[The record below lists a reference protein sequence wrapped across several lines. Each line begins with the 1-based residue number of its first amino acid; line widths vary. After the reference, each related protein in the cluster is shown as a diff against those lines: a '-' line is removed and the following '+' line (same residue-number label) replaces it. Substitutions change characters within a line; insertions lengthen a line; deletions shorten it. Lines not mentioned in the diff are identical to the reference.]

1 LLYLYCFNK
10 AIEFIFA
17 GINIFWARLTFIFL
31 FFFNSEKGPN
41 IFMSKNIN
49 SVTIIITLKG
59 IEKIKTEKNDNE
71 TVWTITRA
79 FTSWMAF
86 IFPQWKYTIHQANLV
101 RNYKI
106 LPFEF
111 SKIVEDMKGKFHK
124 AYFQVLKLIVH
135 LLDWHFSL
143 VYFSGLKFLARQILH
158 FSPQNAPQC
167 PTK

>member
-1 LLYLYCFNK
+1 MNKWNANVYSLIGLYTRNKTTDVFVIAYLSWRDQLFSQEILLLLYLYCFNK

-17 GINIFWARLTFIFL
+17 GTNIFWARLRFIF
-31 FFFNSEKGPN
+31 FFLTLRRAQN
-41 IFMSKNIN
+41 IYMPKNKN
-49 SVTIIITLKG
+49 SVTIIITLKA

-86 IFPQWKYTIHQANLV
+86 IFPQWKYTIHQGNLV
-101 RNYKI
+101 RNYEV

-124 AYFQVLKLIVH
+124 AYL
-135 LLDWHFSL
+135 
-143 VYFSGLKFLARQILH
+143 
-158 FSPQNAPQC
+158 
-167 PTK
+167 